1 MKKIL
6 VFLLFI
12 LFNCHKI
19 DHGYVID
26 KYVIPAHTAIR
37 NQPIRIGKTM
47 ILLPHTYYYPENY
60 AVNIELFINKEK
72 ITDMYYISKKQYE
85 CIVIGDMFKVNENC
99 SKDLIGGLEH
109 Q

>member
-6 VFLLFI
+6 VFVFLILLS
-12 LFNCHKI
+12 CHDI
-19 DHGYVID
+19 DHGYITS
-26 KYVIPAHTAIR
+26 KNVIPAHTSII
-37 NQPIRIGKTM
+37 NQPMWIGKTM

-60 AVNIELFINKEK
+60 EINIELFVNKER
-72 ITDMYYISKKQYE
+72 ITDTYYISKEQYE
-85 CIVIGDMFKVNENC
+85 CIVIGSMFKVNENC